1 MLILSCCLRLFFI
14 FFLLLLGVWVFSFCW
29 MFLRILGVL
38 GVLRRLLFLS
48 KFSIFSNVSFLL
60 TFFLEKESN
69 KENFF
74 PLQILSLFCAR
85 CRLRRP
91 PSHKAAAGQAAVG
104 GWLGMTYNREF
115 KEFREFREFAVDCTL
130 SQAYIFAPA

>member
-1 MLILSCCLRLFFI
+1 MLDVFENFGRFGRFEKVVVPLKILNTLNTY
-14 FFLLLLGVWVFSFCW
+14 
-29 MFLRILGVL
+29 
-38 GVLRRLLFLS
+38 FLS
-48 KFSIFSNVSFLL
+48 V
-60 TFFLEKESN
+60 KESN
-69 KENFF
+69 KEKLFSF
-74 PLQILSLFCAR
+74 QILPLFEAR